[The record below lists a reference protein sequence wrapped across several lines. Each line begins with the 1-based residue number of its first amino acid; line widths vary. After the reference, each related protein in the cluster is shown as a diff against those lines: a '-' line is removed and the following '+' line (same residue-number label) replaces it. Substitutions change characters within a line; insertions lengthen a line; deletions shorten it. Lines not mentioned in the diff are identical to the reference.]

1 MNRPLYV
8 YDWPDGAQ
16 PPPGYRWTTHTR
28 KGPII
33 AGAVVLGVLWG
44 LTAIGGGACTDI
56 SRDTSCSWLY
66 LPVLG
71 PFAELAS
78 SGSATGSVFLVMDGL
93 GQAAGLA
100 LLIYGI
106 SSPASVLVRN
116 DVLMKHLLPMPM
128 LLGKNGSG
136 FGLAGT
142 F

>member
-1 MNRPLYV
+1 
-8 YDWPDGAQ
+8 
-16 PPPGYRWTTHTR
+16 
-28 KGPII
+28 
-33 AGAVVLGVLWG
+33 
-44 LTAIGGGACTDI
+44 
-56 SRDTSCSWLY
+56 
-66 LPVLG
+66 
-71 PFAELAS
+71 
-78 SGSATGSVFLVMDGL
+78 MDGL